1 MKILLLGGTGI
12 LSSAVCDLALKKGM
26 NVTTVN
32 RGKRK
37 EFLRDQADNIVADIR
52 NESVDLLKEKICFQ
66 YYDVVVD
73 FISYTKEQL
82 TKTISIIE
90 NSCEQLIFISSA
102 TVYKKLDDAH
112 IYIEDDSID
121 NDKWKYCIEKA
132 ECERFLNEGKW
143 SFKFSIVRPYITY
156 GKTRIPFQI
165 VPLKYY
171 TLLNRIKNNKP
182 ILFVDK
188 KAICTLTNV
197 NDFAVGVVG
206 LFNNP
211 NAYGEAY
218 HITSNYCYTWKN
230 VFEIIER
237 AIGGD
242 SKAIEIPLSD
252 LSKIHNL
259 GFEIEELYGDK
270 ARNMRFDNS
279 KIKNAVKEYQGNIS
293 FEEGIKESILFFD
306 NPKHQIIDYIWE
318 GRVDRIINIYS
329 KKHNLYLKSDLKL
342 NKEKISFVNKIKY
355 YIGRYEVL
363 YLPAKWIK
371 GIYR

>member
-188 KAICTLTNV
+188 KAICT
-197 NDFAVGVVG
+197 
-206 LFNNP
+206 
-211 NAYGEAY
+211 
-218 HITSNYCYTWKN
+218 
-230 VFEIIER
+230 
-237 AIGGD
+237 
-242 SKAIEIPLSD
+242 
-252 LSKIHNL
+252 
-259 GFEIEELYGDK
+259 
-270 ARNMRFDNS
+270 
-279 KIKNAVKEYQGNIS
+279 
-293 FEEGIKESILFFD
+293 
-306 NPKHQIIDYIWE
+306 
-318 GRVDRIINIYS
+318 
-329 KKHNLYLKSDLKL
+329 
-342 NKEKISFVNKIKY
+342 
-355 YIGRYEVL
+355 
-363 YLPAKWIK
+363 
-371 GIYR
+371 

>member
-1 MKILLLGGTGI
+1 M
-12 LSSAVCDLALKKGM
+12 
-26 NVTTVN
+26 
-32 RGKRK
+32 
-37 EFLRDQADNIVADIR
+37 
-52 NESVDLLKEKICFQ
+52 
-66 YYDVVVD
+66 
-73 FISYTKEQL
+73 
-82 TKTISIIE
+82 
-90 NSCEQLIFISSA
+90 
-102 TVYKKLDDAH
+102 
-112 IYIEDDSID
+112 
-121 NDKWKYCIEKA
+121 
-132 ECERFLNEGKW
+132 
-143 SFKFSIVRPYITY
+143 
-156 GKTRIPFQI
+156 
-165 VPLKYY
+165 
-171 TLLNRIKNNKP
+171 
-182 ILFVDK
+182 
-188 KAICTLTNV
+188 
-197 NDFAVGVVG
+197 
-206 LFNNP
+206 
-211 NAYGEAY
+211 
-218 HITSNYCYTWKN
+218 
-230 VFEIIER
+230 
-237 AIGGD
+237 
-242 SKAIEIPLSD
+242 SD